1 MWRCIAPGS
10 LAWRIFGGV
19 LKQRAEC
26 WAMKKCTQQ
35 VVLGWSEL
43 SCFLHSS
50 SFFVGSKIGKLEY
63 LCLDYAFMAVSCV
76 SRGIDFH
83 CTHHIAGNSMLTPRE
98 GRRPKRQFQMQHTSP
113 DILSSTWATKGQAV
127 HFFHFMKEILAS
139 LVICWDNRYLH
150 IAWGDLS
157 CYFTASAMII
167 ASRAHDRC
175 DSYSMPCTT
184 QSTEFLHC
192 FLPLKLF

>member
-113 DILSSTWATKGQAV
+113 DILSSTWATKGQSSSFLSFYERNPCISGHLLGQQVSAYCLRGS
-127 HFFHFMKEILAS
+127 FLLFYC
-139 LVICWDNRYLH
+139 ICNDN
-150 IAWGDLS
+150 
-157 CYFTASAMII
+157 CF
-167 ASRAHDRC
+167 
-175 DSYSMPCTT
+175 
-184 QSTEFLHC
+184 QSSW
-192 FLPLKLF
+192 